1 MFLDLIGRAGTSM
14 ELACKEIGS
23 SVQSVWRWR
32 RADAKFDAA
41 VTETWYAADARRV
54 EHVESAFLNKLLAG
68 NGTTGEWALYLCNRA
83 PHRWRDVRHVVI
95 DADYMHR
102 DEVLEVVEGLARDVA
117 EIVASEK
124 EREEVVE
131 RARNRLAPYF
141 VDDDGRSEN

>member
-102 DEVLEVVEGLARDVA
+102 
-117 EIVASEK
+117 
-124 EREEVVE
+124 EEVVE